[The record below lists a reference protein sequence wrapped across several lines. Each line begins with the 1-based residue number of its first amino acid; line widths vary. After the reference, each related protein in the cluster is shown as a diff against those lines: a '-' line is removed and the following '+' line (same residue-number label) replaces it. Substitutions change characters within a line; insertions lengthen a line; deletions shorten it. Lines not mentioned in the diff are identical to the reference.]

1 MLPYR
6 LRMYLAAVP
15 FLMLSGTSA
24 LRASGVG
31 VGGVTVSDSLP
42 PSLSPAVRSL
52 MRYAGNIHQ
61 FCHAFPQ
68 EKVYLQFDNT
78 SYYTGETIWFK
89 AYVVECS
96 THRRSPSR
104 VLYVDLL
111 SPSGDILK
119 QQKLPVT
126 AGQADGSFVLNDASS
141 QYGTGLRGAVLPYPS
156 GFYEIR
162 AYTAN
167 MLNFTEAGVFSRV
180 LPVFEKPEK
189 EGDYFGASPVIRNRF
204 STVADPSVLRPTAKK
219 LPELSADFLPEGG
232 SLVLGV
238 ECRVAFRLGGPDGL
252 PADALGMLNDSIPLV
267 VEHDGMG
274 SVTFTPTRRSNTA
287 VFSYGGRSYRFS
299 LPPADAS
306 GYVLRSDVQDSLLSV
321 TVNGVGMPSDTL
333 GLTVTCRG
341 ELFRFATLPAGSSP
355 AGLTLSLDGVPEG
368 VCQLTLF
375 DRIGTVYG
383 RRTFYRRS
391 PHGLPS
397 LDVTA
402 VSGSP
407 GPFSPVRLEFTL
419 SDGAGSPFRDRFCV
433 SVRDS
438 RSIGTPSSA
447 ADLRTSLLL
456 SSDLKGLIYRPGYY
470 FESDDLPHLRALD
483 LLMLVH
489 GWERYDWRQM
499 AGLDEYTERHRLEDS
514 LMLNGWI
521 LSGTGR
527 KPLSGVKVMAAV
539 MPEDKTQTS
548 RYEMVTDSTG
558 YFGFNVTD
566 FYDYAR
572 LTIKTD
578 LPRRLVG
585 TPCRIELERGQFP
598 SLRPYRPDETVFWRM
613 DKPLGSTSVKVRR
626 GAVTLDETEPDPGAG
641 AGDDAAWN
649 LPKIIYETG
658 IVLPEVEINEK
669 RKYIDYFTFTTYD
682 VKSDTERERD
692 RGEYT
697 TDLYGYLLKKNI
709 YYSSYSN
716 FLLDSVNVFAYVH
729 DSEQYMPRGLRY
741 ASYLT
746 IDMMDVKS
754 LIIYDHPMYMR
765 DAVELCPL
773 YKKQMD
779 MSDVINLSLMDGKRV
794 MLIDIEL
801 YDNGQSASRR
811 DLFDISR
818 RVTTFRGYSRPYRF
832 YSPEYPDGPV
842 MGDVDYRR
850 TLYWNPNVIT
860 DSDGHAEVEF
870 YNNSYSRH
878 FSVSGAGITASGTP
892 YVLDAAF

>member
-1 MLPYR
+1 M
-6 LRMYLAAVP
+6 
-15 FLMLSGTSA
+15 
-24 LRASGVG
+24 
-31 VGGVTVSDSLP
+31 
-42 PSLSPAVRSL
+42 
-52 MRYAGNIHQ
+52 
-61 FCHAFPQ
+61 
-68 EKVYLQFDNT
+68 
-78 SYYTGETIWFK
+78 
-89 AYVVECS
+89 
-96 THRRSPSR
+96 
-104 VLYVDLL
+104 
-111 SPSGDILK
+111 
-119 QQKLPVT
+119 
-126 AGQADGSFVLNDASS
+126 
-141 QYGTGLRGAVLPYPS
+141 
-156 GFYEIR
+156 
-162 AYTAN
+162 
-167 MLNFTEAGVFSRV
+167 
-180 LPVFEKPEK
+180 
-189 EGDYFGASPVIRNRF
+189 
-204 STVADPSVLRPTAKK
+204 
-219 LPELSADFLPEGG
+219 
-232 SLVLGV
+232 
-238 ECRVAFRLGGPDGL
+238 